1 VPTLGT
7 RRTFASTSGGFRRSL
22 NSGAV
27 AFEKFAL
34 QLKHLTTYQMV
45 GNLQFMHA
53 SDTRERILAN
63 AQTLAQRRGFNAF
76 SYADIAEAV
85 GVRKASIHHHF
96 PSKDDLELA
105 LVQRYRQQFAG
116 QLERID
122 REESTAVGR
131 LRGYADLYRATLD
144 GGAICLCGMMASDIQ
159 ALPDNLRAPLRA
171 FFGEQ
176 AAWLAGVLDSGRK
189 NGELAFRGLAPR
201 RAQLVLAA
209 LQGGLIIA
217 HASDDVPL
225 FDALLD
231 DLLTGIV
238 QQ

>member
-1 VPTLGT
+1 MAP
-7 RRTFASTSGGFRRSL
+7 
-22 NSGAV
+22 
-27 AFEKFAL
+27 
-34 QLKHLTTYQMV
+34 
-45 GNLQFMHA
+45 
-53 SDTRERILAN
+53 SDTREKILGT
-63 AQTLAQRRGFNAF
+63 AQLLAQRRGFNAF
-76 SYADIAEAV
+76 SYADIAEEV

-122 REESTAVGR
+122 REEATGPAR
-131 LRGYADLYRATLD
+131 LRAYAGLYRATLE

-159 ALPDNLRAPLRA
+159 ALPDALRQPLRD
-171 FFGEQ
+171 FFEEQ
-176 AAWLAGVLDSGRK
+176 AAWLAGVLDTGRRH
-189 NGELAFRGLAPR
+189 GEFAFLGPASR

-217 HASDDVPL
+217 HASHDLPL

-231 DLLTGIV
+231 DLLTGIA
-238 QQ
+238 QR